1 MPIDIEGIAAFLI
14 YFIQIFIEIAT
25 FMIFARV
32 VLSWIPTK
40 PNALTE
46 FIRTATEPILL
57 LAKKITPRLGMI
69 DLSPIIALFGMNIL
83 GGILITLIQ
92 KAVTL
97 I

>member
-1 MPIDIEGIAAFLI
+1 MPIDIDGIAAFLT
-14 YFIQIFIEIAT
+14 YFIQIFVEIAT
-25 FMIFARV
+25 FLIFARV

-40 PNALTE
+40 SNALTE
-46 FIRTATEPILL
+46 FIRTSTEPILL

-92 KAVTL
+92 KAASL